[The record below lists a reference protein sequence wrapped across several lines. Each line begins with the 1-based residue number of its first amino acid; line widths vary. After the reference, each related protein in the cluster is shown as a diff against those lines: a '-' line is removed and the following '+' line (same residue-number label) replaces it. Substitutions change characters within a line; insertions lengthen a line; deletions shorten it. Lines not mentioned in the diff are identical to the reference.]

1 MFMENDILSMIE
13 REIPS
18 FSKGQ
23 RLIAKYILENYDKAA
38 FMTAGKLGKTVG
50 VSESTVVRFA
60 SELGYEG
67 YPEMRKVLQ
76 EVVRKKLTI
85 VQRIEVASEQIDEHN
100 LVDSVM
106 SADAERI
113 QATLERIDQADFDK
127 AVNSIINGK
136 HVYIIGTRSS
146 ASLALFF
153 GYYLRLM
160 MENVHVVQDTAAS
173 EIIEQLF
180 RVGAGDVVV
189 GISFPRYSSRTLAAV
204 KYAKSKGATV
214 VGITDGETSPLAG
227 VSDVNLYAKSDMIS
241 FIDSLVAPMCLLNA
255 LLAEIGYRSR
265 ENISETF
272 RRLED
277 VWSEYAMFLT
287 DEH

>member
-1 MFMENDILSMIE
+1 MEHDILSIIE
-13 REIPS
+13 RELPG

-23 RLIAKYILENYDKAA
+23 RLIAKYILGNYDKAA
-38 FMTAGKLGKTVG
+38 FMTAGRLGKTVG

-60 SELGYEG
+60 SELGYDG
-67 YPEMRKVLQ
+67 YPEMRRVLQ
-76 EVVRKKLTI
+76 DVARNKLTS
-85 VQRIEVASEQIDEHN
+85 VQRIEVANEQIGERNIVH
-100 LVDSVM
+100 SVM
-106 SADAERI
+106 TGDTERI
-113 QATLERIDQADFDK
+113 QTTMENINREDFDCVVD
-127 AVNSIINGK
+127 AILNGK
-136 HVYIIGTRSS
+136 NIYIIGTRSS

-180 RVGAGDVVV
+180 RVDRGDVVI
-189 GISFPRYSSRTLAAV
+189 GISFPRYSSRTLAAL
-204 KYAKSKGATV
+204 KYAKSRGATV
-214 VGITDGETSPLAG
+214 LCITDSAASPLAG
-227 VSDVNLYAKSDMIS
+227 VADVNLYAKSNMIS

-255 LLAEIGYRSR
+255 LLAEIGYRSK

>member
-1 MFMENDILSMIE
+1 MENDILSIIA

-23 RLIAKYILENYDKAA
+23 KLIAKYILENYDKAA

-60 SELGYEG
+60 SELGYDG
-67 YPEMRKVLQ
+67 YPEMRRVLQ
-76 EVVRKKLTI
+76 EVVRNKLTI
-85 VQRIEVASEQIDEHN
+85 VQRIEVANEQINEHN
-100 LVDSVM
+100 IVDSVM
-106 SADAERI
+106 TADAERI
-113 QATLERIDQADFDK
+113 QATLEHIDREDFNQVVRAIMEAK
-127 AVNSIINGK
+127 R
-136 HVYIIGTRSS
+136 VYIIGTRSS

-153 GYYLRLM
+153 GYYMRLM
-160 MENVHVVQDTAAS
+160 MENVFVVQDTAAS

-180 RVGAGDVVV
+180 RVGEGDVVI

-204 KYAKSKGATV
+204 KYAKSKGATI
-214 VGITDGETSPLAG
+214 VGITDGETSPLAS
-227 VSDVNLYAKSDMIS
+227 VSDVNLFAKSDMIS

-272 RRLED
+272 SHLED